1 MMCVCITMLSIH
13 LGCSIGTIFL
23 FGKIC
28 HFILCIS
35 VCMSMAVDVDG
46 ECFYNMDKPD
56 VMHIKAY
63 MLQRLVGEQEGKRI

>member
-1 MMCVCITMLSIH
+1 M
-13 LGCSIGTIFL
+13 
-23 FGKIC
+23 
-28 HFILCIS
+28 
-35 VCMSMAVDVDG
+35 VDG